1 MSQLKNKILV
11 KGELKNISPIIIGTG
26 KSSGWVDIEV
36 IKDENGNFYIPGT
49 SFKGALRHFLLENF
63 DIPDSLINEFF
74 GSQDTQAIAVFDD
87 LTAVKQTQTELR
99 DGVAINYKTNIAI
112 DGAKYD
118 YEIVPKGY
126 FFTLSIEINIY
137 DDENEENKEGLY
149 KMLTTINQVLTN
161 EDKRFCVGAITTK
174 GFGILENKDFKVYQ
188 FESSSHSW
196 LDYLL
201 NNKLPEAFDFS
212 CFLPYNKKK
221 INYYSVSACFKIK
234 NSFIIGSSPSVQEEA
249 DKVPLKSN
257 GEPVL
262 PGTSIKGAIRNR
274 AVRIINTLGG
284 NGEEML
290 KKTFGWADNKDKSKD
305 KYKSRLRIHETC
317 IENVTEKLKN
327 GIKIDRFTGGTI
339 DSALFNTVLLWS
351 KGQESIHIKME
362 LKNAEEWEKGLLL
375 LLLKDLWTADLPLG
389 GNKATGAGVLEGVS
403 AKIVD
408 GHQSYTLTSSN
419 GNISVEGDRTEL
431 EKFVNEFI
439 NKITLKN

>member
-49 SFKGALRHFLLENF
+49 SFKGALRHFLQENYH
-63 DIPDSLINEFF
+63 IPDSLINEFF
-74 GSQDTQAIAVFDD
+74 GSQDAQAIAVFDD
-87 LTAVKQTQTELR
+87 LMAIKQTQTEIR

-118 YEIVPKGY
+118 YEIVPEGY
-126 FFTLSIEINIY
+126 SFTLSIEINIY
-137 DDENEENKEGLY
+137 DEKEENEEGLY
-149 KMLTTINQVLTN
+149 KMLATINQVLTN
-161 EDKRFCVGAITTK
+161 EDKRFCVGAMTTK
-174 GFGILENKDFKVYQ
+174 GFGILESKDFKVYQ

-221 INYYSVSACFKIK
+221 INYFSVSACFKIK
-234 NSFIIGSSPSVQEEA
+234 NSLIIGSSPSVQEEA
-249 DKVPLKSN
+249 DKVPLKSR
-257 GEPVL
+257 GKPIL
-262 PGTSIKGAIRNR
+262 PGTSVKGAIRNR

-339 DSALFNTVLLWS
+339 DAALFSTILLWS
-351 KGQESIHIKME
+351 NAQESIHIKME
-362 LKNAEEWEKGLLL
+362 LTNAENWEKGLLL

-389 GNKATGAGVLEGVS
+389 GNKATGAGVLEGVR
-403 AKIVD
+403 ADIID
-408 GHQSYTLTSSN
+408 GVQSYTIKSSN
-419 GNISVEGDRTEL
+419 GNISVDGNQTAL
-431 EKFVNEFI
+431 ENFVNEFV
-439 NKITLKN
+439 NKINVKN

>member
-26 KSSGWVDIEV
+26 KSTGWVDIEV

-49 SFKGALRHFLLENF
+49 SFKGALRHFLQENYH
-63 DIPDSLINEFF
+63 IPDSLINEFF
-74 GSQDTQAIAVFDD
+74 GSQDAQAIAVFDD
-87 LTAVKQTQTELR
+87 LMAINQTQIEIR

-118 YEIVPKGY
+118 YEIVPEGY
-126 FFTLSIEINIY
+126 SFTLSIEINIY
-137 DDENEENKEGLY
+137 DEKEENGEGLY
-149 KMLTTINQVLTN
+149 KMLATINQVLTN
-161 EDKRFCVGAITTK
+161 EDKRFCVGAMTTK
-174 GFGILENKDFKVYQ
+174 GFGILRSNNFKVYQ

-212 CFLPYNKKK
+212 CFLPYNEKK
-221 INYYSVSACFKIK
+221 INYFSISACFKIK
-234 NSFIIGSSPSVQEEA
+234 NSLIIGSSPSVNEEP

-257 GEPVL
+257 DKPVL

-274 AVRIINTLGG
+274 AVRIINTLNG
-284 NGEEML
+284 NGEEL
-290 KKTFGWADNKDKSKD
+290 IKQTFGWADNEGKSKE
-305 KYKSRLRIHETC
+305 KYKSRLRIHETY

-339 DSALFNTVLLWS
+339 DNALFNTVLLWS

-375 LLLKDLWTADLPLG
+375 LLLKDLWNADLPLG